1 MESGYIT
8 PTKNA
13 PVVDPA
19 AFAMTP
25 KRRRDSSAAFARQ
38 GDQPGKKRKSP
49 DFEFVQG
56 SSSGNAMCAP
66 TYIESDEVLAR
77 RLAAEWGEIE
87 VDIEDYGMTPSQR
100 TRFDSDEELAR
111 RLAAEE
117 LSNADAAPQ
126 DNDATMDVLI
136 ETSSLPPRG
145 VAEWRFL

>member
-1 MESGYIT
+1 MLHPSPRKTRDTPIEVIDLCSDSEDENAAPPAKRPRLESPIL
-8 PTKNA
+8 
-13 PVVDPA
+13 VE
-19 AFAMTP
+19 
-25 KRRRDSSAAFARQ
+25 
-38 GDQPGKKRKSP
+38 
-49 DFEFVQG
+49 EFVQG

-87 VDIEDYGMTPSQR
+87 VDVEEYGMTSSQR